1 MPLGRSDL
9 NVLPSSRP
17 RAHPS
22 AGSSVEKEAHTAMK
36 RFALLLAAAVAAIAV
51 ALPATA
57 GAATFHGVVIA
68 KDSARKALVTAS
80 RNGTVRT
87 VRVRAGFKRVSVGR
101 LVAVRAAQL
110 PDSTFSASAVR
121 RLGKA
126 RHVHVHGTVVSKL
139 GARLVLSAGGSIFA
153 LRVRG
158 KAGASEDAGLQP
170 GDEVDCDARV
180 KHGGLE
186 ARQGDID
193 EVGHADQ
200 LVLEGIYLD
209 TTEDGVIELAVVHRG
224 RVLVSVPEGW
234 TSRRSRPGDEIALVV
249 SIGEGGAFTL
259 VKAENEDDNDNDDGD
274 GGMSKGE
281 FAVVGT
287 LAAVTDEAVAV
298 KVEHRPKPV
307 RCGVPD
313 GFDLS
318 GFEVGQRVYMSCKY
332 GDGHFVLLQLKKKV
346 DPPPA
351 DYFSVEGTISE
362 LAPDHVGVA
371 VDGQEEPVTCA
382 VPEGI
387 DLLGFAVGDG
397 VKMYCWKKDG
407 GPVLKALVSANAS
420 IGPGGMS
427 WFVLEGQLL
436 EVDGDHV
443 SIDADGHPDPV
454 SCAVAPGA
462 DLSGFNVGDQVT
474 MKCTY
479 VEGAFRLKLLK
490 SDSAQYELV

>member
-1 MPLGRSDL
+1 
-9 NVLPSSRP
+9 
-17 RAHPS
+17 
-22 AGSSVEKEAHTAMK
+22 MK
-36 RFALLLAAAVAAIAV
+36 RFALLAAAAVAAIAV

-87 VRVRAGFKRVSVGR
+87 VRVGAGFKRVSVGR

-110 PDSTFSASAVR
+110 PDGTFSASAVR
-121 RLGKA
+121 RLGKS

-139 GARLVLSAGGSIFA
+139 GARLVLSAGGSVFA
-153 LRVRG
+153 LRVSG
-158 KAGASEDAGLQP
+158 KAGASEGGGLQP
-170 GDEVDCDARV
+170 GDEVDCDAKV

-193 EVGHADQ
+193 EVGHAGQ

-209 TTEDGVIELAVVHRG
+209 TTEDRMIELAVVHRG
-224 RVLVSVPEGW
+224 RVLVSVPEGMDV
-234 TSRRSRPGDEIALVV
+234 PAFEAGDEIALVV
-249 SIGEGGAFTL
+249 SIGEDGAFTL
-259 VKAENEDDNDNDDGD
+259 VKAENEDDNGNDDD

-287 LAAVTDEAVAV
+287 LAAVTGEAVSV
-298 KVEHRPKPV
+298 KVEHRPVPV

-332 GDGHFVLLQLKKKV
+332 GNGHFVLLQLKKKG
-346 DPPPA
+346 DSPPA

-362 LAPDHVGVA
+362 LAPDHVSVA
-371 VDGQEEPVTCA
+371 VAGHDEPVTCA
-382 VPEGI
+382 VPEGT

-397 VKMYCWKKDG
+397 VKMYCWKKEG

-420 IGPGGMS
+420 IGPDGMS

-474 MKCTY
+474 MKCTL
-479 VEGAFRLKLLK
+479 VEGGFRLKLLQ